1 MARASKLTF
10 VPSADWTGGVHVV
23 DGLPSCEPGWGGGQ
37 SEVDTEV
44 SVEVELVV
52 TVVAEEL
59 VEVVVVVGVVLG
71 GVEYCKKR
79 VPSRQNVLID

>member
-1 MARASKLTF
+1 M
-10 VPSADWTGGVHVV
+10 V